1 MSTTNGGDVGACAE
15 NRDSPEEIVDIIF
28 RAILRRPPDKK
39 GLASYSRMLRAGQ
52 SELEV
57 IKRLLMSA
65 EFAANMLVPASERLF
80 RRTDDYDVETDEQI
94 SKYRTTDVRSM
105 TERIQRR
112 SLNYDVFDTEIS
124 RYPENEYVRFHKQ
137 RFYEIACAVGSL
149 LEDHG
154 SDALILDFGLSANS
168 SVMRALFPSAKIAIA
183 DRPQIKVPRKE
194 FHSTH
199 AVDLEDRRLG
209 EIDLGVRFDIIVFS
223 EVIEHIRRNPTKV
236 IRFLLKHLA
245 NDGYVILTT
254 PNLFSRGKLRLISQ
268 RKSPLPAYPMDY
280 SIADTYL
287 HLREYTM
294 KEMLSMIDEAGGN
307 TRAFFFSGCWEDP
320 VARNVM
326 PNDELS
332 NLFFLFQS
340 KVRTG

>member
-209 EIDLGVRFDIIVFS
+209 EIG
-223 EVIEHIRRNPTKV
+223 TCQW
-236 IRFLLKHLA
+236 
-245 NDGYVILTT
+245 G
-254 PNLFSRGKLRLISQ
+254 
-268 RKSPLPAYPMDY
+268 
-280 SIADTYL
+280 
-287 HLREYTM
+287 
-294 KEMLSMIDEAGGN
+294 
-307 TRAFFFSGCWEDP
+307 
-320 VARNVM
+320 
-326 PNDELS
+326 
-332 NLFFLFQS
+332 
-340 KVRTG
+340 